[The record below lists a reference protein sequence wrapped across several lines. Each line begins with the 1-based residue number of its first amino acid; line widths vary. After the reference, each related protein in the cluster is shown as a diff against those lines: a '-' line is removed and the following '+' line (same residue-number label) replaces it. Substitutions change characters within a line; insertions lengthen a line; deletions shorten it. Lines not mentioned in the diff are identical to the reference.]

1 MGDEPPP
8 VAPRRTGRRSLESNS
23 LHDIRETAPLA
34 PTRNVMRSVSAT
46 ESDLHSLTGTGQA
59 SSSSNISGVYSGST
73 DHSPINA
80 IGRSNSGSSLPRLNR
95 REAAAPPAAAAASS
109 GHRAV
114 PEVEEERIIRTSSA
128 GRRTLGGV
136 PDSVEIA
143 TAGDESERGRSSTRN
158 AEGGSMGR

>member
-23 LHDIRETAPLA
+23 LHDVRETAPLA
-34 PTRNVMRSVSAT
+34 PTRNVMRSVSVT
-46 ESDLHSLTGTGQA
+46 DSDLHSLTGTGQA
-59 SSSSNISGVYSGST
+59 SSSSDIGGVYSGST
-73 DHSPINA
+73 DHSPITA

-109 GHRAV
+109 GHHRV
-114 PEVEEERIIRTSSA
+114 PEAEEYNMPRTSSG

-143 TAGDESERGRSSTRN
+143 ATGDESDRGRSSTRK
-158 AEGGSMGR
+158 AEGGSLGR

>member
-1 MGDEPPP
+1 MGDQAPP
-8 VAPRRTGRRSLESNS
+8 VAPRRTGRRSLESSS

-34 PTRNVMRSVSAT
+34 PTRNVMRSVT
-46 ESDLHSLTGTGQA
+46 DSDLHSLTSGTGQA
-59 SSSSNISGVYSGST
+59 SSSSDISGVYSGST

-114 PEVEEERIIRTSSA
+114 PEVEEERITRTSSA

-136 PDSVEIA
+136 PGSVEIA